1 MNTFILIALLLGVLI
16 LATVGTT
23 AFILGTFDQHEIV
36 RNEVPMLKNRDLRG
50 QIFTRCDKILVRIPA
65 LKRIPPLLVQANL
78 RRIRASEFLL
88 LLTFGFFVVFFALS
102 NVLALPWA
110 LLLSCLGVAI
120 TFYVLTLLRHRQYE
134 RFIAQLPELAR
145 ILANATG
152 AGLSI
157 NTAMH
162 IAADE
167 LPDPAGREM
176 KHLSHELDIG
186 VPIDLA
192 FDRLSERV
200 PGKDLAVLVST
211 LVISHRAG
219 GSLISAL
226 RDLSTTLE
234 TRKET
239 KREVKTIV
247 AESSYTGYMVAGLGI
262 GMVIMVSL
270 FKPDVLYDLTSTVVG
285 QIAIIVSVAGYS
297 LGIFMINRMTRVK
310 L

>member
-1 MNTFILIALLLGVLI
+1 MNTLLIFAILLGVLV
-16 LATVGTT
+16 LATVGIS
-23 AFILGTFDQHEIV
+23 AIVLGTFEQHEIV
-36 RNEVPMLKNRDLRG
+36 RNEVPVLKNRDLRG
-50 QIFTRCDKILVRIPA
+50 RVFTRLDKLLTRIP
-65 LKRIPPLLVQANL
+65 LVNKIPTLLLQANL
-78 RRIRASEFLL
+78 RKIRASEFLVL
-88 LLTFGFFVVFFALS
+88 LIVGSVVIFIFLS
-102 NVLALPWA
+102 NLVAIHWA
-110 LLLSCLGVAI
+110 ALLSCVAI
-120 TFYVLTLLRHRQYE
+120 AITIYVLTLLRYRQYE
-134 RFIAQLPELAR
+134 KFLSQLPELAR

-176 KHLSHELDIG
+176 KSLSHELDIG
-186 VPIDLA
+186 VPIDQA

-239 KREVKTIV
+239 KREVKTLV

-262 GMVIMVSL
+262 GMVIMVSM
-270 FKPDVLYDLTSTVVG
+270 FKTDVLYDLTSTISG
-285 QIAIIVSVAGYS
+285 QVAIVISVAGYA